1 MGALQFEQIRYFEVN
16 IFSLELKN
24 VLRKLVYFYP
34 PISVEACLLDQP
46 VSEMSYFLLSIL

>member
-1 MGALQFEQIRYFEVN
+1 MGALQLEQIRYFEVN